1 MEVSVLVPVFDEEE
15 NLRELADELIDV
27 LRGMGR
33 PFEIIMVDDGSKDD
47 SVNIITRLS
56 EQYEEIVGLQFV
68 RNFGQT
74 AALMAAIDH
83 AKGNVLVP
91 IDSDMQNDP
100 QDIPRLLEKLDEGY
114 DLVSGWR
121 IDRKDKRRRVYLSRL
136 ANALI
141 SWVSGVKL
149 HDYGCT
155 LKAYRA
161 NVLKPAALY
170 GEMHR
175 FMPIYAS
182 WNGAK
187 WTEIKTNHRPRRH
200 GVSKYGMSRII
211 KVLLDLLVVMFL
223 EKYMTK
229 PIYFFGLFGILSIL
243 VSAISAGTAVYLKVF
258 EGVSFIVTPLPLLST
273 MTFLA
278 GLSSILAGI
287 IAEILIR
294 IYFEVQNRRPYLIK
308 KVIQNIKER

>member
-1 MEVSVLVPVFDEEE
+1 MEVSVLVPVFGEEE
-15 NLRELADELIDV
+15 NLRERADDLIDV

-47 SVNIITRLS
+47 SANIITRLS

-161 NVLKPAALY
+161 NVLKPAVLY

>member
-47 SVNIITRLS
+47 SANIITRLS

-161 NVLKPAALY
+161 NVLKPAVLY

-229 PIYFFGLFGILSIL
+229 PIYFFGIFGILSIL
-243 VSAISAGTAVYLKVF
+243 VSAISAGAAVYLKVF

>member
-229 PIYFFGLFGILSIL
+229 PIYFFGIFGILSIL